1 MARKR
6 NQTKQE
12 LNPIDRQGGRALN
25 NKLTIAIAVAIVAAG
40 FSQVASAQ
48 GGGLVAVLDVAK
60 VFRVNKNFDDQM
72 KKIRDEAE
80 MLKTQIQQQQTQIQE
95 DAKKVLTYEV
105 GSEERN
111 RQETEIEQRQAKLRT
126 QARQLEMQLLT
137 REARIY
143 HQTYEQMKQVVGS
156 AAQKNGISLV
166 LRFDSTPVNPENRAE
181 VIKGVNRSVVYHD
194 QLDLTSMV
202 IQSMGPVTAEYTAA
216 LQQQQ
221 QGGQRR

>member
-1 MARKR
+1 M
-6 NQTKQE
+6 
-12 LNPIDRQGGRALN
+12 N
-25 NKLTIAIAVAIVAAG
+25 NKLTIVIAVAVVVAG

-48 GGGLVAVLDVAK
+48 NGGIVAVLDVAK

-80 MLKTQIQQQQTQIQE
+80 MLKTRIQQDQTQIQE
-95 DAKKVLTYEV
+95 DAKKVLSYEV
-105 GSEERN
+105 GSAERN

-126 QARQLEMQLLT
+126 EARQLEMQLLT

-143 HQTYEQMKQVVGS
+143 HQTYEQMKKVVES

-166 LRFDSTPVNPENRAE
+166 LRFDSTPVNPEHRAE

-202 IQSMGPVTAEYTAA
+202 INAMGPITAEYQAA

-221 QGGQRR
+221 QGTQRR